1 MRVARVAEIVAS
13 TLRQEILAGE
23 LHDGDGLPPLDRL
36 VERFE
41 VSPASIREAMRILE
55 TEGLVSVRRGSQG
68 GAEVHRPEA
77 SSAGYMLSLVLES
90 QRTRV
95 ADLTAALLEMELA
108 VASACAVSD
117 DRHETV
123 VPALRDSL
131 DRAAQPGGDGFG
143 MGLVAFHGAL
153 TRECGNATLVL
164 VVGALRDLWASQ
176 DLPWPHRVFH
186 SELDDDSRARI
197 VAAYRGVVDAIEE
210 GDPSEAS
217 GRLRAIMSDPETGK
231 AARRKNPVL
240 RAVPPRKRSAATLRS
255 R

>member
-1 MRVARVAEIVAS
+1 VAS
-13 TLRQEILAGE
+13 ALREEILAGE

-68 GAEVHRPEA
+68 GAEVHRPQA
-77 SSAGYMLSLVLES
+77 RSAGYMLSLVLES

-108 VASACAVSD
+108 VASACAVSE
-117 DRHETV
+117 DRMETV
-123 VPALRDSL
+123 VPALRSAL
-131 DRAAQPGGDGFG
+131 VGASQPGGVGFG

-176 DLPWPHRVFH
+176 DLPWPHRIYET
-186 SELDDDSRARI
+186 ELDDESRGRI
-197 VAAYRGVVDAIEE
+197 IEAYRGVADAIEA

-217 GRLRAIMSDPETGK
+217 GRLRAIMSDPETGR

-240 RAVPPRKRSAATLRS
+240 RAVPPRKRSTAELH
-255 R
+255 